1 MNSSE
6 AVVAANSPIAQVR
19 LMISLYYTKGIA
31 IQTRDDHRS
40 FDKTCYHEISN
51 FYTYKI
57 N

>member
-6 AVVAANSPIAQVR
+6 AVVAANSPVAQVR